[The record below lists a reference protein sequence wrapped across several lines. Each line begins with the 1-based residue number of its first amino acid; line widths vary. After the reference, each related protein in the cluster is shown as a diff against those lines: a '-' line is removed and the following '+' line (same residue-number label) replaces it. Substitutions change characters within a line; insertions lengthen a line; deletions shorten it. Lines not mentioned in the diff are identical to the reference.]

1 LHLKFLLIYICKLHW
16 KLYQGLFA
24 SVLALFFSI
33 PPEMTRTIFTPIN
46 LKKRPIISEDQY
58 GCLHSLDDLQVDTA
72 YALQKSYSF
81 ENVLPKA
88 LEQTPFCSPTFVS
101 ADLSGIFEADSRSR
115 INSQQLHTQP
125 ALMHLSGIF
134 EADPRSPSMRSNF
147 SASLS
152 FQSVSRN
159 PNMVR

>member
-1 LHLKFLLIYICKLHW
+1 MCKLHW

-33 PPEMTRTIFTPIN
+33 PPEMNRTIFTPIN
-46 LKKRPIISEDQY
+46 LKKRLFIEDQP
-58 GCLHSLDDLQVDTA
+58 GCLHSLDDLQVDA

-101 ADLSGIFEADSRSR
+101 ADLSGIFEAD
-115 INSQQLHTQP
+115 
-125 ALMHLSGIF
+125 
-134 EADPRSPSMRSNF
+134 PRSPSMRSHF

-159 PNMVR
+159 PNMVRLPYKTYVFDSNEYLNTRRVRALALDR